1 MLEENIITMCVRELG
16 YDRLSSFSYKAI
28 WSTTEVEHFL
38 FFSPYATPK
47 VFLTADF
54 GLRNADA
61 QSFGARS
68 VQVYG
73 GEAYHLVAQ
82 DERKQCYMRFPLGK
96 LAGWNPRW
104 SLNLSRI

>member
-1 MLEENIITMCVRELG
+1 MSREVAITTCLRELG
-16 YDRLSSFSYKAI
+16 YECLSPLSLQAI
-28 WSTTEVEHFL
+28 WSTAEVEHFL
-38 FFSPYATPK
+38 FFSTYGPSK
-47 VFLTADF
+47 SFLTVDF

-61 QSFGARS
+61 QSFGAS
-68 VQVYG
+68 SIQTYG

-104 SLNLSRI
+104 SLD